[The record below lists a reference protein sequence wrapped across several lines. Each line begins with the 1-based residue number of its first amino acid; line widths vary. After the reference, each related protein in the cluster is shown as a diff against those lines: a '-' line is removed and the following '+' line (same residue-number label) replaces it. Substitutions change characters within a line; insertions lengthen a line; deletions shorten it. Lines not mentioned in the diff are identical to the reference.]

1 MKKRVTAL
9 FLAALLG
16 LSVTACGTQEELQ
29 EAHRVS
35 VSGILPETGDVIV
48 TTTYI
53 GTVEPKESITI
64 YPMVDGNITQ
74 MSAALGKEVKKG
86 EALFTLDNTEAN
98 KAVTEAQEEYD
109 VLKKAAEQAKKDAE
123 QSEKDTETAKK
134 NAATATLELIKTNLT
149 TVVNDLDDAKADVN
163 DAEDYLKDFEK
174 DSDGSTSMT
183 SSERTKLRSDIE
195 DAESKVK
202 TAETAL
208 NTAETKLGEI
218 EIAETKLSTIKTNIN
233 DTKEDIKDI
242 KEALQDAKDRVKT
255 SMSKSDR
262 EKLEKYLDKAKDKV
276 DDAKSSANK
285 AKTNLPTTATVKT
298 TASTT
303 TSGSSANSSTTSASG
318 TSLTTTVTT
327 AYEQQLL
334 LAEKK
339 LNEAKALLELY
350 QVMAPID
357 GVVEAVYIDQNE
369 KAFMDEP
376 CLVISNKSN
385 IEVTFQVPEAAALAL
400 HVGDKVRVEKNGE
413 MHDASITEVGIM
425 ADVQTKLFTVKA
437 SLGAAAGFSTGTDV
451 KVYAETQK
459 ATGTMLIPYDS
470 LYFQG
475 GDAYVY
481 CVVEDEAVRRPVQVG
496 LMNDVSAQILDGLE
510 STDIVISTWTSQLKD
525 GAAVDLLFVI
535 GNGSTVDVPQTDS
548 DSSDVPF
555 DTPEVEV
562 EDEPVQIT
570 DDSEPMDP
578 DSVEEENKWVLP
590 DWQ

>member
-1 MKKRVTAL
+1 MKRRVTAL

-16 LSVTACGTQEELQ
+16 LSVTACGAQEELK
-29 EAHRVS
+29 EAHSIS

-74 MSAALGKEVKKG
+74 MSATLGKEVKKG
-86 EALFTLDNTEAN
+86 EALFTLDNTDAN
-98 KAVTEAQEEYD
+98 KAVAEAQEEYD
-109 VLKKAAEQAKKDAE
+109 VLKKAADQAKTDAE
-123 QSEKDTETAKK
+123 KAEKDTETAKK
-134 NAATATLELIKTNLT
+134 NAASATLELIKTNLT
-149 TVVNDLDDAKADVN
+149 TTNSDLDDAKADVN

-183 SSERTKLRSDIE
+183 SSERTRLRSDIE
-195 DAESKVK
+195 DAETKVK
-202 TAETAL
+202 SAETAL
-208 NTAETKLGEI
+208 NTAETKLAEI
-218 EIAETKLSTIKTNIN
+218 EIEEAKLNTIKTSLT
-233 DTKEDIKDI
+233 DAKDDIKDM

-262 EKLEKYLDKAKDKV
+262 EKLEKYLDTAKDKV

-285 AKTNLPTTATVKT
+285 AKTNLPTTATLKT
-298 TASTT
+298 TTSAT
-303 TSGSSANSSTTSASG
+303 TSGSSTGNKTNSSTTSTTSTSG

-339 LNEAKALLELY
+339 LNEAKKQLELY
-350 QVMAPID
+350 QVTSPID
-357 GVVEAVYIDQNE
+357 GVIEAVYLDQNE

-400 HVGDKVRVEKNGE
+400 GVGDKVKVEKNGG
-413 MHDASITEVGIM
+413 MHDASITEVGLM

-437 SLGAAAGFSTGTDV
+437 SLGAVTGFSTGTDA

-459 ATGTMLIPYDS
+459 ATNVMKIPYDS

-475 GDAYVY
+475 GEAYVY
-481 CVVEDEAVRRPVQVG
+481 CAVEDEAVRKPVQVG
-496 LMNDVSAQILDGLE
+496 LMNDESAQILEGLE
-510 STDIVISTWTSQLKD
+510 ATDIVISTWTSQLKD
-525 GAAVDLLFVI
+525 GAAVDVLFVI
-535 GNGSTVDVPQTDS
+535 GNDSTVDMPQD
-548 DSSDVPF
+548 
-555 DTPEVEV
+555 DTEGAPE
-562 EDEPVQIT
+562 QIT
-570 DDSEPMDP
+570 DDSAPIDTEIT
-578 DSVEEENKWVLP
+578 EEENKWVLP
-590 DWQ
+590 DLD

>member
-1 MKKRVTAL
+1 MKRRVTAL

-16 LSVTACGTQEELQ
+16 LSVTACGAQEQVE
-29 EAHRVS
+29 ETHSIS

-74 MSAALGKEVKKG
+74 MSATLGKEVKKG

-98 KAVTEAQEEYD
+98 KAVAEAQEEYD
-109 VLKKAAEQAKKDAE
+109 VLKKAADQAKTDAE
-123 QSEKDTETAKK
+123 KAEKDTETAKK
-134 NAATATLELIKTNLT
+134 NAASATLELIKTNLT
-149 TVVNDLDDAKADVN
+149 TVANDLDDAKADVN

-174 DSDGSTSMT
+174 DTDESTSMT
-183 SSERTKLRSDIE
+183 SSERTRLRSDIE
-195 DAESKVK
+195 DAETKVRS
-202 TAETAL
+202 AETAL
-208 NTAETKLGEI
+208 NTAETKLSEI
-218 EIAETKLSTIKTNIN
+218 EVAEAKLNTIKTSLT
-233 DTKEDIKDI
+233 DAKEDIKDI

-262 EKLEKYLDKAKDKV
+262 EKLERYLDTAKDKV

-285 AKTNLPTTATVKT
+285 AKTNLPTTATLKT
-298 TASTT
+298 TTSTT
-303 TSGSSANSSTTSASG
+303 TSGSSTSNKTNSTTTASG

-339 LNEAKALLELY
+339 LNEAKKQLELY
-350 QVMAPID
+350 QVTAPID
-357 GVVEAVYIDQNE
+357 GVIEAVYIEQNE

-385 IEVTFQVPEAAALAL
+385 IEVTFQVPETAALAL
-400 HVGDKVRVEKNGE
+400 GVGDKVKVEKNEE
-413 MHDASITEVGIM
+413 MHDATITEVGLM

-437 SLGAAAGFSTGTDV
+437 SLGAVMGFSTGTDV

-459 ATGTMLIPYDS
+459 APNVMKIPYDA

-475 GDAYVY
+475 KDAYVY
-481 CVVEDEAVRRPVQVG
+481 CVVEDEAVRKPVQVG
-496 LMNDVSAQILDGLE
+496 LMNDEFAQIVEGLE
-510 STDIVISTWTSQLKD
+510 ATDVVISTWSSQLKD
-525 GAAVDLLFVI
+525 GAAVELLFVI
-535 GNGSTVDVPQTDS
+535 GNENTVDMPQDETEDA
-548 DSSDVPF
+548 
-555 DTPEVEV
+555 PE
-562 EDEPVQIT
+562 QIT
-570 DDSEPMDP
+570 DNTDP
-578 DSVEEENKWVLP
+578 IETENTEEANKWVLP
-590 DWQ
+590 DLD